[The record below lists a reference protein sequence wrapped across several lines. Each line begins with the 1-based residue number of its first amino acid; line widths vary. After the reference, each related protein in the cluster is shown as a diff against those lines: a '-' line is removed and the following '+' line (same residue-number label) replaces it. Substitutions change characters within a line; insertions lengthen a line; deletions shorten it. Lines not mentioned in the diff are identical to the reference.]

1 MSQRR
6 KILCEGLDVIILSF
20 YSRQMNLEDL
30 STTSD
35 VWKGNL
41 DMTIKSAGSEESG
54 VQGIKSVGGPKNNDL
69 I

>member
-6 KILCEGLDVIILSF
+6 KIFCEGFFVIILSF
-20 YSRQMNLEDL
+20 DSRQMDLEDL

-69 I
+69 R